1 MLQKISQQLS
11 LTILALCVSIVSFA
25 QDGTKKL
32 DVDIDVNKG
41 GDSGAGFLNNPVV
54 WIIGAAVFIL
64 LLVALMRGNKRS
76 A

>member
-1 MLQKISQQLS
+1 MFPKISQKLS
-11 LTILALCVSIVSFA
+11 LTVLALCVSIFSFA
-25 QDGTKKL
+25 QETKKL

-54 WIIGAAVFIL
+54 WVIGAAVFIL
-64 LLVALMRGNKRS
+64 LLVALMRSGKRS